1 MFTDSVTELEA
12 MIRDYIEHR
21 ERSMVYGKKRLDS
34 EKEYNKLLTKYTGEA
49 KHYSLEQAN
58 SIYKAYLEMVAYG
71 EETALAQSKFAEA
84 EEKLREVGQILFE
97 ATINAEISVN
107 PVSGDSPATRPVTIR
122 YNNGQVV
129 VSC

>member
-1 MFTDSVTELEA
+1 MFTNSVTEIEA
-12 MIRDYIEHR
+12 MIKDYIEHR
-21 ERSMVYGKKRLDS
+21 EKSIVYGKKRLDS
-34 EKEYNKLLTKYTGEA
+34 EKEYNKLLTKYNGEA

-58 SIYKAYLEMVAYG
+58 SIYKAYLEMIAHG

-97 ATINAEISVN
+97 ATISAEIAVN
-107 PVSGDSPATRPVTIR
+107 PVNGDNPATRPVTVR
-122 YNNGQVV
+122 YTNGQVV